1 MMMGHH
7 GCKRGVPL
15 SKEEKL
21 MAAAIEATGDDSISD
36 VAVLQPK
43 GTAAATGAG
52 AAAGSLAGGGATGS
66 NWGSAFGATGGAAAG
81 KALLG
86 MGKDLP
92 PRICVAISPSEVYL
106 FGMKTHGTSLDP
118 MAKIDRD
125 KLGVEVHQR
134 MTVRTI
140 VLEDI
145 ETGHQFPLEAP
156 KLNFYHAKAMV
167 ELLKVNEEHY
177 EEEVE
182 EEEIEG

>member
-1 MMMGHH
+1 M
-7 GCKRGVPL
+7 

-21 MAAAIEATGDDSISD
+21 MAAAIEATGDDGISD

-52 AAAGSLAGGGATGS
+52 AAAGSLVGGGTAGD
-66 NWGSAFGATGGAAAG
+66 WGSAFGAAGGAAAG
-81 KALLG
+81 KTLLG
-86 MGKDLP
+86 MGKDFP

-118 MAKIDRD
+118 LAKIDRD

-140 VLEDI
+140 VLEDL

-167 ELLKVNEEHY
+167 ELLKMNEEHY
-177 EEEVE
+177 DEEVE
-182 EEEIEG
+182 EVEDEEFAS

>member
-1 MMMGHH
+1 
-7 GCKRGVPL
+7 L

-52 AAAGSLAGGGATGS
+52 AAAGSLVGGGATGS

-92 PRICVAISPSEVYL
+92 PRICVAISPNEEYL
-106 FGMKTHGTSLDP
+106 FGMKAHGDSLDP
-118 MAKIDRD
+118 IAKIDRD
-125 KLGVEVHQR
+125 KLGVEVHRR

-140 VLEDI
+140 VLEDL
-145 ETGHQFPLEAP
+145 ETGHQFALEAP
-156 KLNFYHAKAMV
+156 KLNFHHAKAMV
-167 ELLKVNEEHY
+167 ELLKMNEEHY
-177 EEEVE
+177 DEEVEEVE
-182 EEEIEG
+182 EEEFAG

>member
-1 MMMGHH
+1 MTTAATTTPIAGSVTFRVPSSANLP
-7 GCKRGVPL
+7 GCSLKEEFPL

-21 MAAAIEATGDDSISD
+21 MAAATEATGDDNITD

-81 KALLG
+81 KALMG
-86 MGKDLP
+86 IGKDLP

-118 MAKIDRD
+118 LARS
-125 KLGVEVHQR
+125 
-134 MTVRTI
+134 TATS
-140 VLEDI
+140 
-145 ETGHQFPLEAP
+145 
-156 KLNFYHAKAMV
+156 
-167 ELLKVNEEHY
+167 
-177 EEEVE
+177 
-182 EEEIEG
+182 

>member
-1 MMMGHH
+1 
-7 GCKRGVPL
+7 
-15 SKEEKL
+15 
-21 MAAAIEATGDDSISD
+21 MAAAIQATGDDSISD

-52 AAAGSLAGGGATGS
+52 AAAGSLAGGGAAG
-66 NWGSAFGATGGAAAG
+66 NWGSAFGAAGGAAAG

-86 MGKDLP
+86 VGKDLP
-92 PRICVAISPSEVYL
+92 PRICVAISPDEVYL

-118 MAKIDRD
+118 IAKIDRD
-125 KLGVEVHQR
+125 KLGVEIHQR

-167 ELLKVNEEHY
+167 ELLKVNEEHFEEEAE

-182 EEEIEG
+182 ASRLSAEPITD

>member
-1 MMMGHH
+1 M
-7 GCKRGVPL
+7 

-21 MAAAIEATGDDSISD
+21 MNAVIAATGDTSVSD

-52 AAAGSLAGGGATGS
+52 AAAGSLAGGGAAG
-66 NWGSAFGATGGAAAG
+66 NWGSAFGATGGAVAG
-81 KALLG
+81 KAVLG
-86 MGKDLP
+86 IGKDLP

-106 FGMKTHGTSLDP
+106 FGMKAHGNSLDP

-140 VLEDI
+140 VLEDL

-167 ELLKVNEEHY
+167 ELLMMSDAHLEEDVEAEDI
-177 EEEVE
+177 EESVDA
-182 EEEIEG
+182 G